1 MNTSATHRQ
10 GAQLAVTRDDRPC
23 PACGVAGHMPGACGL
38 PLPCATLDLTRR
50 RNGEQRGE
58 RQEAAA

>member
-10 GAQLAVTRDDRPC
+10 GAELAVTRDDRPC

-38 PLPCATLDLTRR
+38 PLPLTTARPIRR
-50 RNGEQRGE
+50 RNGE

>member
-10 GAQLAVTRDDRPC
+10 GAELAVTRDDRPC

-38 PLPCATLDLTRR
+38 PLPRATPDPPRR
-50 RNGEQRGE
+50 ADGQWGE
-58 RQEAAA
+58 RQEPAA